1 MGLLENQQRAASL
14 ESKTGNWRR
23 DQMRLEDRLARQG
36 ILLGGFQE
44 DGIGSQE
51 AEGLMAGADELFAS
65 ESPEDSISAPA
76 EGSISENGDEI
87 DSPKVVVSILEWGQL
102 HESMLLCEL
111 QDGGWG
117 GAHLHALAV
126 RLRSNPDELQ
136 SVRDQVDDL
145 TWNARRMQKILEM
158 ETIKNR
164 GFSWDRLESVALGK
178 MTEMVLTKKLTLGE
192 HLAIAR
198 VANTATRRGSSAEGD
213 HMNKNQGGGN
223 QVQVNVYGQPVESAS
238 AELPGPG
245 SLGTIKLTLSNR
257 SVKQLTEGR
266 VIDHDGSFTDS
277 IEMLEAK
284 DVPQLSKLTDELE

>member
-1 MGLLENQQRAASL
+1 MCDMGLLENQAKGL
-14 ESKTGNWRR
+14 HWRR
-23 DQMRLEDRLARQG
+23 DRQRLEERMDRVG
-36 ILLGGFQE
+36 GLLGGFE
-44 DGIGSQE
+44 EGGAGIQE
-51 AEGLMAGADELFAS
+51 AEGLIAGADELFAS
-65 ESPEDSISAPA
+65 ESLIDPISAPA
-76 EGSISENGDEI
+76 AEAEIEDGQEI
-87 DSPKVVVSILEWGQL
+87 DSPKVVAPILEWGQL

-111 QDGGWG
+111 QDNGWG

-126 RLRSNPDELQ
+126 RLRSTPDELQ
-136 SVRDQVDDL
+136 AVRDQVDDL

-223 QVQVNVYGQPVESAS
+223 QVQVNVYGQPIESAS